1 MVSWAKTNSCGL
13 YDPGLYYRKK
23 KRYQRSDIGL
33 LLIKTVSVPLT
44 KIIFSPSAVSIGTDI
59 TLQSNAI

>member
-1 MVSWAKTNSCGL
+1 MVSWAKTISCGL

-33 LLIKTVSVPLT
+33 LLNQNCLGSLT
-44 KIIFSPSAVSIGTDI
+44 KIIFSPSAVSVGTY
-59 TLQSNAI
+59 TLQSNTT